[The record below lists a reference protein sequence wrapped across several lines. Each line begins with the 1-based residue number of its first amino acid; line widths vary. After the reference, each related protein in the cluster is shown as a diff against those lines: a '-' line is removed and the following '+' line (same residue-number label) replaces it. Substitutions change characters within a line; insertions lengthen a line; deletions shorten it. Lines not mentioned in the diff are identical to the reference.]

1 LWQVAYAEL
10 FISPVL
16 WPDWSRANLYEAI
29 LDFQQRDRRFGK
41 VGV

>member
-1 LWQVAYAEL
+1 VAYTEL

-29 LDFQQRDRRFGK
+29 VDFQQRDRRFGK
-41 VGV
+41 VAV